1 MSFLLTILL
10 LAINFFISWSNA
22 SYVGRYW
29 SESKEVGGSFR
40 RYVVC
45 GYVMAIAGFT
55 MVYGYIL
62 LLIAPFVLE
71 YYNVKPEI
79 IAIIQQISSDA
90 IYLIVSV
97 PIILSGFRI
106 WILSLKAAWE
116 ERTFRYLLNAGWN
129 SYAQISNMVNFAR
142 NAPSAAGGVISWWGN
157 NGTLENCNFINNSAS
172 SAGGAVLWKGN
183 DGSIKNCNFSDNTVI
198 TAADV
203 SLTSGEGYDPSQ
215 LHIMTVNSDGGALY
229 LQGNNISVDY
239 CNFINNVADFSGG
252 AITIHWGNNIT
263 VSNSKFKKNNA
274 GQSGGAIAWNG
285 DDALIINSKFNGN
298 GPNDLFLN
306 SHNITIINSKFL
318 NESCIES
325 WDDVNYTNVTFE
337 PIDTFD
343 DLAFLINNTPE
354 GGILLLD
361 DDYSYVNGSNKGI
374 LISKSITIDGNGHT
388 LDGNRLSRM
397 FNITADN
404 VTIKNIN
411 FINGN
416 AYGRYFSNDV
426 GGGAIY
432 WNGANGYLENCT
444 FTDNRGSGIEDDPFD
459 KEESYVDENGVIWHT
474 IRFRPMGAKLNEGGA
489 IVWNGTNGTVYKCI
503 FKNNNVGY
511 PDYGGAICWRG
522 NFGNV
527 LESEFY
533 GNSAWGGAAIAWIG
547 DNGTILYSKFI
558 NSGEIFERDIM
569 WFGKNGLIKYSFLIA
584 SNGRTSLYPYSGN
597 VIADYNFWGDILPDT
612 KIDKISNL
620 NNFIV
625 LNASYNTNFVKKGD
639 SIVVSCNVLLIEK
652 GGNASNFTGL
662 DIPGNITAVAD
673 RDGFVQ
679 LNFNEGY
686 LKVVI
691 VPKTKIVSKDLTTY
705 YKKSIKFKVRVYGA
719 DGKIA
724 AKKYVKFT
732 FGKKT
737 YEIRTDKK
745 GYATFKINKKPGQYK
760 IIVQYD
766 DFKVKNKIKI
776 KSTLITKDLSKKA
789 KKAGKFKVKV
799 LNSKGKAFKNQAVK
813 IKFKGKT
820 YKLKTNKKGIAVFNV
835 SKNLKVG
842 KYTIKTVCN
851 GLKNSNK
858 IIVKK

>member
-1 MSFLLTILL
+1 MIRKILFALILVVFLISCVSANELNDTVLSDFDDLSNQINSTDEGQTVYLEKSYELTNTSQKHIIIDKSITIDGKNNTIS
-10 LAINFFISWSNA
+10 APEPQRVFWVKADNVIIKNINFIN
-22 SYVGRYW
+22 
-29 SESKEVGGSFR
+29 SKTTG
-40 RYVVC
+40 
-45 GYVMAIAGFT
+45 
-55 MVYGYIL
+55 L
-62 LLIAPFVLE
+62 
-71 YYNVKPEI
+71 
-79 IAIIQQISSDA
+79 
-90 IYLIVSV
+90 
-97 PIILSGFRI
+97 
-106 WILSLKAAWE
+106 
-116 ERTFRYLLNAGWN
+116 
-129 SYAQISNMVNFAR
+129 
-142 NAPSAAGGVISWWGN
+142 AGGVISWWGN

-374 LISKSITIDGNGHT
+374 IISKSITIDGNGHT

-625 LNASYNTNFVKKGD
+625 LNASCNADFVKKGD
-639 SIVVSCNVLLIEK
+639 FIVVSCNVLLIEK
-652 GGNASNFTGL
+652 GGHVSNFTGL

-737 YEIRTDKK
+737 CEIRTDKK

-789 KKAGKFKVKV
+789 KNAGKFKVKV

>member
-1 MSFLLTILL
+1 MIRKILFALILVVFLISCVSANELNDTVLSDFDDLSNQINSTDEGQTVYLEKSYELTNTSQKHIIIDKSITIDGKNNTIS
-10 LAINFFISWSNA
+10 APEPQRVFWVKADNVIIKNINFIN
-22 SYVGRYW
+22 
-29 SESKEVGGSFR
+29 SKTTG
-40 RYVVC
+40 
-45 GYVMAIAGFT
+45 
-55 MVYGYIL
+55 L
-62 LLIAPFVLE
+62 
-71 YYNVKPEI
+71 
-79 IAIIQQISSDA
+79 
-90 IYLIVSV
+90 
-97 PIILSGFRI
+97 
-106 WILSLKAAWE
+106 
-116 ERTFRYLLNAGWN
+116 
-129 SYAQISNMVNFAR
+129 
-142 NAPSAAGGVISWWGN
+142 AGGVISWWGN

-263 VSNSKFKKNNA
+263 VSNSKFKKNNV

>member
-1 MSFLLTILL
+1 MIRKILFALILVVFLISCVSANELNDTVLSDFDDLSNQINSTDEGQTVYLEKSYELTNTSQKHIIIDKSITIDGKNNTIS
-10 LAINFFISWSNA
+10 APEPQRVFWVKADNVIIKNINFIN
-22 SYVGRYW
+22 
-29 SESKEVGGSFR
+29 SKTTG
-40 RYVVC
+40 
-45 GYVMAIAGFT
+45 
-55 MVYGYIL
+55 L
-62 LLIAPFVLE
+62 
-71 YYNVKPEI
+71 
-79 IAIIQQISSDA
+79 
-90 IYLIVSV
+90 
-97 PIILSGFRI
+97 
-106 WILSLKAAWE
+106 
-116 ERTFRYLLNAGWN
+116 
-129 SYAQISNMVNFAR
+129 
-142 NAPSAAGGVISWWGN
+142 AGGVISWWGN

-239 CNFINNVADFSGG
+239 CIFINNVADFSGG

-374 LISKSITIDGNGHT
+374 IISKSITIDGNGHT

-625 LNASYNTNFVKKGD
+625 LNASCNADFVKKGD
-639 SIVVSCNVLLIEK
+639 FIVVSCNVLLIEK
-652 GGNASNFTGL
+652 GGHVSNFTGL

-737 YEIRTDKK
+737 CEIRTDKK

-789 KKAGKFKVKV
+789 KNVGKFKVKV